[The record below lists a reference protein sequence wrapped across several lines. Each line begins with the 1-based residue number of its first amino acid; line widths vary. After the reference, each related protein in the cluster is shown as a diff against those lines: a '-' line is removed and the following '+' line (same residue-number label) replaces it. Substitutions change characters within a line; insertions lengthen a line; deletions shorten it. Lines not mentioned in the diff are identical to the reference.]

1 MHFLKYA
8 VKERGLVRLYPNRA
22 QMEYSQNC
30 SKHNII
36 LKARQLGITTYIA
49 ARFFI
54 QTMTQPGTL
63 TVQVAHT
70 QESAEEIF
78 RIVHRF
84 WENLP
89 EAMQRG
95 ALVTS
100 RANVRQIA
108 FPHLDSEYR
117 VATAADPNAGR
128 GMTIHNLHCSEV
140 ARWPRDG
147 AETLASLRAAV
158 PDGRGDCAG
167 IHAEWCRRK
176 FLRGMAA
183 RRRNRIRTHFF
194 PWWYEES
201 YQFTSFRLD
210 VLILKKRSW
219 SARQGLN
226 EKQIAWRRDKSC
238 ATAWLGRPGVRRRS
252 FSCFRLR
259 ENVYSILM
267 RSIALSRIVESHS
280 NRKTTDDC

>member
-1 MHFLKYA
+1 MPQYITRLCQLGKVLDHRVGTGVTIRDGLINAFLKIRS
-8 VKERGLVRLYPNRA
+8 KGRGLVRLYPNRA

-89 EAMQRG
+89 EAWRRDDYIR
-95 ALVTS
+95 S
-100 RANVRQIA
+100 RANIRQIA

-158 PDGRGDCAG
+158 PDGGEIVLESTPNGASG
-167 IHAEWCRRK
+167 IFMRSGSALGRQDTHNISFPGGMRK
-176 FLRGMAA
+176 V
-183 RRRNRIRTHFF
+183 I
-194 PWWYEES
+194 S
-201 YQFTSFRLD
+201 YKLQTLMF
-210 VLILKKRSW
+210 LILKKRDW
-219 SARQGLN
+219 SAAKG
-226 EKQIAWRRDKSC
+226 
-238 ATAWLGRPGVRRRS
+238 
-252 FSCFRLR
+252 
-259 ENVYSILM
+259 
-267 RSIALSRIVESHS
+267 
-280 NRKTTDDC
+280 